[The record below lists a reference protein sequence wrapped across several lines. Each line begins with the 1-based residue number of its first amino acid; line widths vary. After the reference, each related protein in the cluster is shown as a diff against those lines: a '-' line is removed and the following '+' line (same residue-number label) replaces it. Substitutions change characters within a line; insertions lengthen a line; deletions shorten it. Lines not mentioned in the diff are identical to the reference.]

1 MGHCQEKENLRTGS
15 GVGVPRIHTQTRQGE
30 LEGICSP
37 GDTGHNSRL
46 RANIEKFLK
55 NLKSSGILCPTREL
69 NPRPLVRQSLFSST
83 AGHRPLQW
91 HVTELDLQLYASNHY
106 QPSVRISSLHL
117 AGGRPTLRLPRLGL
131 HSRTR
136 LPQRSSAI
144 DTEGTFERQSKYNNI
159 NIDQEGTFER
169 QSKYNNIN
177 NVCLSISPLVKL
189 FARSKGMYRVLFK
202 GGKSSNY
209 FSGAEARWRV
219 RVLLTKNHPVPIPA
233 HRAGGSPQLRIRRL
247 PYWASSVVG
256 TYYVQ
261 RHCIYAL
268 NIRVYD
274 ERRSSNSCICLA

>member
-1 MGHCQEKENLRTGS
+1 MGLTTQIVKSGGYCTVALRAVMCRCTSACSFEEKRF
-15 GVGVPRIHTQTRQGE
+15 GVPRIHTQTRQGE

-69 NPRPLVRQSLFSST
+69 NPRPL
-83 AGHRPLQW
+83 
-91 HVTELDLQLYASNHY
+91 
-106 QPSVRISSLHL
+106 
-117 AGGRPTLRLPRLGL
+117 
-131 HSRTR
+131 
-136 LPQRSSAI
+136 
-144 DTEGTFERQSKYNNI
+144 EGTFERQSKYNNI

-189 FARSKGMYRVLFK
+189 FARSKG
-202 GGKSSNY
+202 
-209 FSGAEARWRV
+209 
-219 RVLLTKNHPVPIPA
+219 
-233 HRAGGSPQLRIRRL
+233 
-247 PYWASSVVG
+247 